1 MTEQEAY
8 ALISDLTPTEKR
20 LLYALLSALR
30 STPAEPSE
38 ETAHPSQNDHQQMQS
53 CERKY
58 SGCVST
64 SI

>member
-30 STPAEPSE
+30 SSPAPGETEPTSL
-38 ETAHPSQNDHQQMQS
+38 NDHPQMQS
-53 CERKY
+53 GERKY
-58 SGCVST
+58 S
-64 SI
+64 